1 MINKKILDI
10 LYDDAFSGDALPRY
24 SGFSEEK
31 SDEQFRK
38 KLHNKLATN
47 AMNAQ
52 KAANEEAEKINNEWT
67 PKFQKI
73 SKFGK
78 IRDVFLIVLGVLIIL
93 LGISMG
99 YSEAG
104 FSPVTAEQLGIG
116 LAGLGLC
123 VTSFY
128 SFFSFNDEMF
138 HLILISKTDENQ
150 VFANMLAI
158 QTQLSFIRNEI
169 MDLRQFQI
177 KESKGIEDR
186 HVLLKP
192 EK

>member
-10 LYDDAFSGDALPRY
+10 LYDDAYSGDALPRY

-52 KAANEEAEKINNEWT
+52 QAANEEAEKINNEWT

-78 IRDVFLIVLGVLIIL
+78 IRDGFFNSIGNTYNFSGNID
-93 LGISMG
+93 GIFRSRFCSR
-99 YSEAG
+99 Y
-104 FSPVTAEQLGIG
+104 
-116 LAGLGLC
+116 C
-123 VTSFY
+123 
-128 SFFSFNDEMF
+128 
-138 HLILISKTDENQ
+138 
-150 VFANMLAI
+150 
-158 QTQLSFIRNEI
+158 
-169 MDLRQFQI
+169 
-177 KESKGIEDR
+177 
-186 HVLLKP
+186 
-192 EK
+192 